1 MRQTQA
7 LALLK
12 RSAKRRGDRAIAHL
26 SCIVPSPENAGR
38 TEGLDG
44 GGIIGLVGAMG
55 GGSMKI
61 SGMANSFISTGE
73 DLKYRQARENKT
85 TEHIVAARDI

>member
-44 GGIIGLVGAMG
+44 G
-55 GGSMKI
+55 
-61 SGMANSFISTGE
+61 E
-73 DLKYRQARENKT
+73 REIRTRGT
-85 TEHIVAARDI
+85 TETSSVSKRCPEMVSVLKANLPNRTAHAAI